1 MVIPKRLK
9 IGGQIYTVT
18 VAELPDDECGECSV
32 VNNCIMIDKNL
43 SRSQQEVTLVHEI
56 LHAINSEIEERE
68 IEFMAQ
74 ALYQVFS
81 ENKLFKNKC

>member
-1 MVIPKRLK
+1 
-9 IGGQIYTVT
+9 
-18 VAELPDDECGECSV
+18 
-32 VNNCIMIDKNL
+32 MIDKNL
-43 SRSQQEVTLVHEI
+43 SRSQKEVTLVHEI